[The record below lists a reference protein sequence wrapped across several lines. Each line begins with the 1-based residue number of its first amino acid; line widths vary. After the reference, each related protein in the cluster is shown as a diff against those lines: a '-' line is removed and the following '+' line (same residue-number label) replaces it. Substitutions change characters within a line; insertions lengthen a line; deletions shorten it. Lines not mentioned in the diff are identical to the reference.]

1 MSSCNNVNT
10 TGSTTP
16 SSAEIDFYLA
26 VAKGDFTGYS
36 NVSKFGYNPTVG
48 SGNYESIWE
57 GSNAYPW
64 MSTDDQLEVLS
75 SDTDDTSAGTGA
87 RTVELQGLD
96 SSWNVL
102 TETVTMNGTSAVTTT
117 GSFLRIFRA
126 RVVTAGSS
134 GRNEGTITIRD
145 QDTSTTRALITNG
158 ATDGNGQTL
167 MAVYTIPAG
176 KTGYIININV
186 SSQKDQEQTYRLM
199 SRDNTVA
206 NAAWNVKE
214 FLTGRGGFSDWR
226 KYAINKATEKT
237 DLDFQVISNSTSAA
251 AGGFELILI
260 DN

>member
-1 MSSCNNVNT
+1 MSCNNVNT

-64 MSTDDQLEVLS
+64 MSAADQVEVLS

-186 SSQKDQEQTYRLM
+186 SSAKDQEQTYRLM

-214 FLTGRGGFSDWR
+214 FLTGRGGFSDWK

-237 DLDFQVISNSTSAA
+237 DLDFQVISNSTSSA

>member
-1 MSSCNNVNT
+1 MSCNNVNR
-10 TGSTTP
+10 
-16 SSAEIDFYLA
+16 ELEFYLD
-26 VAKGDFTGYS
+26 VAAGNIAGVS
-36 NVSKFGYNPTVG
+36 NVSKFGYNPSVG
-48 SGNYESIWE
+48 SVTYESIWE

-64 MSTDDQLEVLS
+64 QTVADQLEVLS
-75 SDTDDTSAGTGA
+75 SDANDTSAGTGA

-96 SSWNVL
+96 SSWNLL

-126 RVVTAGSS
+126 RVVTAGTSL
-134 GRNEGTITIRD
+134 RNEGDITIRD

-158 ATDGNGQTL
+158 TTAGMGQTL

-176 KTGYIININV
+176 KTGYVVNINF
-186 SSQKDQEQTYRLM
+186 SSAKDLEQEYRLM
-199 SRDNTVA
+199 ARDNTVA

-214 FLTGRGGFSDWR
+214 FMTGRGGFNDFTKR
-226 KYAINKATEKT
+226 AINKYTEKT
-237 DLDFQVISNSTSAA
+237 DLDLQAISSATSSV

>member
-1 MSSCNNVNT
+1 MSGCNNVNT

-16 SSAEIDFYLA
+16 GSADIDFYLA

-57 GSNAYPW
+57 GSNAYPF
-64 MSTDDQLEVLS
+64 MSSADQLEVLS

-96 SSWNVL
+96 SSWNLL

-126 RVVTAGSS
+126 KVVTAGSS

-176 KTGYIININV
+176 KTGYVININV
-186 SSQKDQEQTYRLM
+186 SSKKDQEQTYRLM
-199 SRDNTVA
+199 ARDNTVA